1 MMRIVAGERGATVC
15 AMDHRYCVDN
25 GAMIAQAGLLAFG
38 QGQRMSV
45 EEATFTQRFRTDEV
59 LVEWR
64 ND

>member
-1 MMRIVAGERGATVC
+1 
-15 AMDHRYCVDN
+15 MDHRYCVDN